1 MAQYKPS
8 ITSPVA
14 MAKRLDIGGE
24 HRVIPFLREA
34 VEIMSSDPQKYG
46 LCGHKVNQ
54 LLPAQT
60 LNSFDIS
67 LLVFDPVSPP
77 FEPTLESTLAE
88 PPTIASPSP
97 RSR

>member
-1 MAQYKPS
+1 
-8 ITSPVA
+8 

-24 HRVIPFLREA
+24 HCVIPLLREA

-54 LLPAQT
+54 LLPVQT

-67 LLVFDPVSPP
+67 VRIKVPLDSPAGTSICDCWQIDV
-77 FEPTLESTLAE
+77 ECREE
-88 PPTIASPSP
+88 Q
-97 RSR
+97 